1 MAKSPIDEVQ
11 AALDSRWPVKGQ
23 HYVPWWAQGEYAAK
37 HGHSYTTESGVV
49 VKLGKIVGSKR
60 PEDPPKKIES
70 VKLAAL
76 CTLYGLPAS
85 LYEDAPNVGVATMRV
100 KNAIAKL

>member
-11 AALDSRWPVKGQ
+11 AALDSRWPEKGK

-37 HGHSYTTESGVV
+37 HGHSYTTESGVL
-49 VKLGKIVGSKR
+49 VKLGKIVGSK
-60 PEDPPKKIES
+60 PPPDSPKKIVS
-70 VKLAAL
+70 LKLATL
-76 CTLYGLPAS
+76 CQLHGLPTS
-85 LYEDAPNVGVATMRV
+85 LYEDAPNAGVATMRV